1 MRTSRIWS
9 TAFIVVAA
17 LLPATT
23 FAQLASSVVVGGEMS
38 SARRGERWH
47 GWSSLGVSLR
57 YDQPRWSLAGDAS
70 YGTSTDRPG
79 GAGSLEASL
88 LSPVLGPLQLFA
100 AGSYSR
106 SRLYSVSA
114 SELSANAGASL
125 RLGRWGAWTGVASLS
140 MPGSDSLGE
149 QLAPVVGG
157 WRQLGGAVISL
168 SFSPRRLHIEGTA
181 ASIRQVMQTD
191 SVFNDTLGR
200 WTTYDRQV
208 TVGDSGSASRH
219 HRWEQAEARLFWS
232 RGRVAVD
239 ATLGGRIAS
248 SDLKDELWAAVSGL
262 YVLTP
267 RIVLVGGA
275 GNRPGEPKS
284 AWQRRS
290 FATLG
295 VRLLGAPEPPTRPPP
310 QLRPVSSDFS
320 VVPKKTAGQY
330 VLRVRVPH
338 ARTVELSADFTDWKP
353 IALSRVAT
361 DLWEA
366 TLAISPGTH
375 HVNIRINGE
384 HWSAPPGVPAV
395 EDEFNGTVGLVVV
408 R

>member
-1 MRTSRIWS
+1 MRASRIWS
-9 TAFIVVAA
+9 SALIVAAA

-23 FAQLASSVVVGGEMS
+23 FAQLASSVVAGGELSS
-38 SARRGERWH
+38 SASGERMH

-70 YGTSTDRPG
+70 FGTSTEKPG

-88 LSPVLGPLQLFA
+88 VSPVLGPLQLFA
-100 AGSYSR
+100 AGSFAR
-106 SRLYSVSA
+106 SSLYSVSA

-125 RLGRWGAWTGVASLS
+125 RFGRWGAWTGVGSRNA
-140 MPGSDSLGE
+140 PGADSLAE
-149 QLAPVVGG
+149 HPSPVFGG

-168 SFSPRRLHIEGTA
+168 SFSPRQLHIEGSA
-181 ASIRQVMQTD
+181 ASVRQVLQTD
-191 SVFNDTLGR
+191 SMFNDTLGR
-200 WTTYDRQV
+200 WETYQRQV

-219 HRWEQAEARLFWS
+219 QRWDQAEARLFWS

-248 SDLKDELWAAVSGL
+248 SDMEDELWAAVRGL
-262 YVLTP
+262 FVLTP
-267 RIVLVGGA
+267 RVVLVGGA
-275 GNRPGEPKS
+275 GSRPGEPMS
-284 AWQRRS
+284 GRQRRS

-295 VRLLGAPEPPTRPPP
+295 VRLLGAPEPPARPPE
-310 QLRPVSSDFS
+310 LRPVTSDFS
-320 VVPKKTAGQY
+320 IVPHNVGQY

-338 ARTVELSADFTDWKP
+338 ARTVELSADFTDWRP
-353 IALSRVAT
+353 VALSRVAT

-366 TLAISPGTH
+366 TVAISPGTH
-375 HVNIRINGE
+375 HVNLRINGE
-384 HWSAPPGVPAV
+384 RWTAPPGVPAV